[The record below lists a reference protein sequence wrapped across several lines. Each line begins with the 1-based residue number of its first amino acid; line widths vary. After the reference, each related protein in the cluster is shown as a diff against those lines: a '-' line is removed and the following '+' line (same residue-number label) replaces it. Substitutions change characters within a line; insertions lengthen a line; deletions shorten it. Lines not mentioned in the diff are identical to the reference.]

1 LTALELEEGENQAEV
16 EVTVIVTESHQ
27 WGNGVGQRGEGLM
40 ALEMVVGNGAR
51 VMVSGGEESVRVHPG
66 AGRVEGSRQ
75 PWALK

>member
-1 LTALELEEGENQAEV
+1 
-16 EVTVIVTESHQ
+16 VTVIVTETHKLA
-27 WGNGVGQRGEGLM
+27 NGVSKPVEGLM

-51 VMVSGGEESVRVHPG
+51 VMVSEGEESVWVHPG